1 MKKLINKYMKGLLPI
16 VAAATLFASCNK
28 DVQQFA
34 IPPAAPAA
42 SSLTIDSIIKANP
55 NDSLFYR
62 LILRANASGLNF
74 SNLLKNTAVNNQYTV
89 FAVDNNGMK
98 AFVNAATRGFIPL
111 SANDTVFARFIS
123 GIGAP
128 TLPVASAAGIVSYNI
143 IPQKYDTAS
152 IPNVFP
158 NFPVGTSIFPS
169 QAAPF
174 LTFRIFPSKR
184 PGILRVNTLPMTT
197 PLNVQAVN
205 GIIHHVASIVA
216 PPSATPGATY
226 LWDRINT
233 DVTISSGL
241 TYLRA
246 AIIRADSAS
255 NGGGAARPGALE
267 AALTNAAA
275 NLTVFAPTDTVFRAT
290 LTALITQGL
299 IKQGVDPITAAAQ
312 AAFLA
317 STPAVFSNPLLFGT
331 LSATAVRGILVYHL
345 FSNTAFTANFPT
357 TPTRYPTLLNTAIA
371 AHPGLELNAT
381 FTGAFASSATVKG
394 LGNATA
400 ANIIINGTPAPNGS
414 SDQFYINGTLHK
426 INQVLLPQ

>member
-1 MKKLINKYMKGLLPI
+1 MNTIQKLKTALLPI
-16 VAAATLFASCNK
+16 VFGAVILSACNK

-62 LILRANASGLNF
+62 LILKANLSGINF
-74 SNLLKNTAVNNQYTV
+74 TNTLKNTAVTNQYTV

-98 AFVNAATRGFIPL
+98 AFVNAATGGLIPL
-111 SANDTVFARFIS
+111 AAPDAVFVNFIS
-123 GIGAP
+123 GTGAG
-128 TLPVASAAGIVSYNI
+128 TLPVASAAGIVQYNI

-169 QAAPF
+169 PAAPF
-174 LTFRIFPSKR
+174 LTFRTFPSKR

-205 GIIHHVASIVA
+205 GIIHHVASLVT
-216 PPSATPGATY
+216 PPAASF
-226 LWDRINT
+226 LWNRIDT
-233 DVTISSGL
+233 DVAAGTGL

-246 AIIRADSAS
+246 ALIRADSAS
-255 NGGGAARPGALE
+255 NGGGTARPGALE
-267 AALTNAAA
+267 AALNNPAA
-275 NLTVFAPTDTVFRAT
+275 NLTVFAPTDAVFQAT

-299 IKQGVDPITAAAQ
+299 IRQGVDPITAAAQ

-331 LSATAVRGILVYHL
+331 LSATTVRGIIVYHV
-345 FSNTAFTANFPT
+345 FSNTAFTVNFPT
-357 TPTRYPTLLNTAIA
+357 TPTKYPTLLNTAIPS
-371 AHPGLELNAT
+371 HPGVELAAT
-381 FTGAFASSATVKG
+381 FTGAFVTAATVKG
-394 LGNATA
+394 AVNATA
-400 ANIIINGTPAPNGS
+400 ASIIINSTPAPNGS

-426 INQVLLPQ
+426 INQVLLPATP

>member
-1 MKKLINKYMKGLLPI
+1 MKELINKYMRRLLTL

-62 LILRANASGLNF
+62 LILRANASGTNF
-74 SNLLKNTAVNNQYTV
+74 SNLLKNTAVTNQYTV

-98 AFVNAATRGFIPL
+98 AFVTAATGGFIP
-111 SANDTVFARFIS
+111 STANDTVFARFIS

-128 TLPVASAAGIVSYNI
+128 SLPIASAAGIVSYNI

-158 NFPVGTSIFPS
+158 NFPVGTSIFLSP
-169 QAAPF
+169 AAPF
-174 LTFRIFPSKR
+174 LTLRTFPSKR

-205 GIIHHVASIVA
+205 GIIHHVASLVTPPAISFLWNRIDADVA
-216 PPSATPGATY
+216 PST
-226 LWDRINT
+226 
-233 DVTISSGL
+233 GL

-275 NLTVFAPTDTVFRAT
+275 NLTVFAPTDAVFQAT

-299 IKQGVDPITAAAQ
+299 IAQSVPPATAAAQ

-331 LSATAVRGILVYHL
+331 LSATAVRGLLVYHL
-345 FSNTAFTANFPT
+345 FSNTTFTANFPT

-381 FTGAFASSATVKG
+381 FTGAFASTATVKG

-400 ANIIINGTPAPNGS
+400 ANIIINGAPAPNGS

-426 INQVLLPQ
+426 ITQVLLPQ

>member
-1 MKKLINKYMKGLLPI
+1 MITIQKLKTALLPI
-16 VAAATLFASCNK
+16 VFGVVVLSSCNK
-28 DVQQFA
+28 DAQQFA
-34 IPPAAPAA
+34 IPPAVPAA
-42 SSLTIDSIIKANP
+42 SSLTIDSLLKSNP

-62 LILRANASGLNF
+62 LILKANLSGMNF
-74 SNLLKNTAVNNQYTV
+74 SNILKNTAVSNQYTV

-98 AFVNAATRGFIPL
+98 AFVSAATGGLIPI
-111 SANDTVFARFIS
+111 AAPDAVFVNFIS
-123 GIGAP
+123 GTGAG

-169 QAAPF
+169 PAAPF
-174 LTFRIFPSKR
+174 LTFRTFPSKR

-205 GIIHHVASIVA
+205 GIIHHVASLVTPPAASFLWNRIDTDVA
-216 PPSATPGATY
+216 PST
-226 LWDRINT
+226 
-233 DVTISSGL
+233 GL

-255 NGGGAARPGALE
+255 NANGTARPGALE

-275 NLTVFAPTDTVFRAT
+275 NLTVFAPTDAVFQAT

-299 IKQGVDPITAAAQ
+299 IAQGVPAGTAAAQ
-312 AAFLA
+312 ASFLA
-317 STPAVFSNPLLFGT
+317 STPAVFSNPALNGVLT
-331 LSATAVRGILVYHL
+331 ATTVRGIIVYHV
-345 FSNTAFTANFPT
+345 FSNTAFTVNFPT
-357 TPTRYPTLLNTAIA
+357 NPTRYPTLLNTAIA
-371 AHPGLELNAT
+371 SHPGVELAAT

-394 LGNATA
+394 VGNATP
-400 ANIIINGTPAPNGS
+400 ANIIINSAPAPNGS

-426 INQVLLPQ
+426 INQLLFPQ

>member
-1 MKKLINKYMKGLLPI
+1 MEKLINKFMKGLLPI

-34 IPPAAPAA
+34 IPLAAPAA

-62 LILRANASGLNF
+62 LILRANASGTNF
-74 SNLLKNTAVNNQYTV
+74 SNLLKNTAVTNQYTV

-98 AFVNAATRGFIPL
+98 AFVNAATGGFISL

-128 TLPVASAAGIVSYNI
+128 TLPVASAAGIVLYNI

-169 QAAPF
+169 AAAPF
-174 LTFRIFPSKR
+174 LTLRTFPSKR

-197 PLNVQAVN
+197 PLNVFALN
-205 GIIHHVASIVA
+205 GIIHHVASMIA
-216 PPSATPGATY
+216 PPNPTF
-226 LWDRINT
+226 LWNRIDT
-233 DVTISSGL
+233 DVARSTGL

-267 AALTNAAA
+267 AALTNGAA
-275 NLTVFAPTDTVFRAT
+275 NLTVFAPTDAVFQAT

-299 IKQGVDPITAAAQ
+299 IAQNLPPATAAAQ

-331 LSATAVRGILVYHL
+331 LSATTVRGLLVYHL
-345 FSNTAFTANFPT
+345 FSNTAFTVNFPS
-357 TPTRYPTLLNTAIA
+357 TPTKYPTLLNTAIPS
-371 AHPGLELNAT
+371 HPGVELTAT
-381 FTGAFASSATVKG
+381 FTGPFVTAATIKG
-394 LGNATA
+394 LGNATP
-400 ANIIINGTPAPNGS
+400 ANIIINGAAAPNGTS
-414 SDQFYINGTLHK
+414 NQFYINGVLHK
-426 INQVLLPQ
+426 ITQLLRPQ

>member
-1 MKKLINKYMKGLLPI
+1 MNTIQKLKTALLPI
-16 VAAATLFASCNK
+16 VFGAVVISSCNK

-42 SSLTIDSIIKANP
+42 SSLTIDSLIKSNP

-62 LILRANASGLNF
+62 LILRANASGTNF
-74 SNLLKNTAVNNQYTV
+74 SNLLKNTAVSNQYTV

-98 AFVNAATRGFIPL
+98 AFVNAATGGFIAL
-111 SANDTVFARFIS
+111 SANDTVFAKFIS
-123 GIGAP
+123 GIGTP
-128 TLPVASAAGIVSYNI
+128 SLPIASAAGIVSYNI

-169 QAAPF
+169 PAAPF
-174 LTFRIFPSKR
+174 LTFRTFPSKR

-205 GIIHHVASIVA
+205 GIIHHVASVVT
-216 PPSATPGATY
+216 PPATSF
-226 LWDRINT
+226 LWDRIT
-233 DVTISSGL
+233 SDVAAGTGL
-241 TYLRA
+241 TYLQA
-246 AIIRADSAS
+246 AILRADS
-255 NGGGAARPGALE
+255 GTGTPGTLVSALN
-267 AALTNAAA
+267 NAAA
-275 NLTVFAPTDTVFRAT
+275 NLTVFAPTDAVFQAT

-299 IKQGVDPITAAAQ
+299 IAQGVPAGTAATQ

-317 STPAVFSNPLLFGT
+317 STPAVFSNPALNGVLT
-331 LSATAVRGILVYHL
+331 ATTVRGIIVYHV
-345 FSNTAFTANFPT
+345 FSNTAFTVNFPT

-371 AHPGLELNAT
+371 SHPGVELAAT
-381 FTGAFASSATVKG
+381 FTGAFASTATVKG
-394 LGNATA
+394 VGNATP
-400 ANIIINGTPAPNGS
+400 ANIIINSAPAPNGS

-426 INQVLLPQ
+426 INQVLIPQ